1 MEKTTIISDTY
12 TPKLEELRNTPYVL
26 VKKKLRTS
34 GITSTTY
41 KEYIYEN
48 DEKIVSTI
56 CYFKFHFLADRFY
69 TKIDSSRGMTYNKKT
84 KKFTVWGKKR
94 VANELNLFKTLLSYM
109 GIDWFL
115 KLKDYDSYKN
125 INTSSVL
132 TKTISEK
139 IVNGKIKN
147 PEQLI
152 KSYIKSSY
160 KQKNIPWK
168 LVRNFLNNRD
178 ISHKFYDI
186 TLLNI
191 FNHTTN
197 PISALTRL
205 TNGSLDTEY
214 LSLLN
219 DMFSQCFILNSKVNL
234 SWSYKRLNE
243 EHDKMTM
250 ELMEEELSSKD
261 KTPIEYI
268 GNVRL
273 LDGMTIINNE
283 LDAFKEANT
292 MHNCIYTNYWN
303 KISSRRYVV
312 VKYVKNN
319 VNYDIGIYLKG
330 SAYFNKEM
338 AFIDQIQAI
347 RNTRPPQE
355 IIDEINEWFKQEDV
369 SEFFNNQTPLENKV
383 TVKEVMNYNM
393 DFALPF

>member
-12 TPKLEELRNTPYVL
+12 TSKLEELRNTPYIL

-34 GITSTTY
+34 GIMTNTF

-48 DEKIVSTI
+48 DEKIVSAI

-84 KKFTVWGKKR
+84 KKFSIWGKQKT
-94 VANELNLFKTLLSYM
+94 ANVINLFKGLLSYM

-125 INTSSVL
+125 IEVSRLL

-152 KSYIKSSY
+152 KSYLQSSY

-168 LVRNFLNNRD
+168 LVRDYLNNRE
-178 ISHKFYDI
+178 INHKFYNI
-186 TLLNI
+186 TLSNV
-191 FNHTTN
+191 FNYTTN
-197 PISALTRL
+197 PISALTKL

-214 LSLLN
+214 LSLL
-219 DMFSQCFILNSKVNL
+219 DDVFSQCFILNSKVNL
-234 SWSYKRLNE
+234 SWSFKRLVD
-243 EHDKMTM
+243 EHEKMTM
-250 ELMEEELSSKD
+250 ILMQEELSTKD

-283 LDAFKEANT
+283 LDAFKEANN

-319 VNYDIGIYLKG
+319 VNYDIGIFLKG
-330 SAYFNKEM
+330 ASYFNKET
-338 AFIDQIQAI
+338 AVIDQIQAI

-355 IIDEINEWFKQEDV
+355 VIDEINEWFKQEDV
-369 SEFFNNQTPLENKV
+369 IEFFNQQTPLENKV
-383 TVKEVMNYNM
+383 AVKEVMNYNM